1 MSYLF
6 FLHTI
11 MEETVTVMI
20 EISSLRFKHTL
31 SSKEH
36 CLLFMLTYTQIYTY
50 FNSQDDKFEWTVG
63 WKDN

>member
-1 MSYLF
+1 
-6 FLHTI
+6 
-11 MEETVTVMI
+11 MEETVMI

-50 FNSQDDKFEWTVG
+50 FNCQDDKFEWTVG